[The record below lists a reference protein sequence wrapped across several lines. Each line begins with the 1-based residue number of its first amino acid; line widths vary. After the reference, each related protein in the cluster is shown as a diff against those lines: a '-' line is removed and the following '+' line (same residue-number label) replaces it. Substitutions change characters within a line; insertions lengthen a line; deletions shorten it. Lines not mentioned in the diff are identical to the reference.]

1 VLQSSCPGIR
11 FRFEQT
17 VITRLN
23 PAEQEQNVEVEAI
36 GQDESTKLF
45 LAQDVYCLL
54 LNS

>member
-1 VLQSSCPGIR
+1 VWQSSCSGNR

-17 VITRLN
+17 VTSRLN
-23 PAEQEQNVEVEAI
+23 TAEQEQNVEVEAI

-45 LAQDVYCLL
+45 LALVFRCLL